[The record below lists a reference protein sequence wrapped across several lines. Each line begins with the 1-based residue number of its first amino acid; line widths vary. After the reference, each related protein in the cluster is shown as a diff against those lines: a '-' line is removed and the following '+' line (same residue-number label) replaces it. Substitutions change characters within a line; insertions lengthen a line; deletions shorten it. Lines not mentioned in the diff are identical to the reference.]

1 MAITVNTPNGK
12 SKMKL
17 SKVALVLTIFTN
29 IIVLLRVTTNDT
41 YFNLKQNLLYYLV
54 TGEIVYFYI

>member
-29 IIVLLRVTTNDT
+29 IIVLLRVTINDT
-41 YFNLKQNLLYYLV
+41 YFNLKRNLLYYLV
-54 TGEIVYFYI
+54 IGEIVYFYI